1 MGERRMAVRFVVR
14 HGKHELTRLRRATRR
29 LSSPFDLR
37 TLLQASSSSA
47 VLPLAVT
54 FCAKSHFCHRISLTL
69 ASLVSRLRFVQP
81 IPIVL

>member
-14 HGKHELTRLRRATRR
+14 HGKHELRRATRR

-37 TLLQASSSSA
+37 TLLRASSSCA
-47 VLPLAVT
+47 VLLLPLAVT